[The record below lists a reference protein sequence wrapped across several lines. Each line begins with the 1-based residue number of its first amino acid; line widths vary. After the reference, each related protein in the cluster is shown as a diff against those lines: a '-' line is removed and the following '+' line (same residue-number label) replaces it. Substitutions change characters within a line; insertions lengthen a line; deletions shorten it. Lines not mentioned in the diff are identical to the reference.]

1 MKNSA
6 RWLRTQIYFFKIHS
20 KSDHFLPHS
29 PIFYLY
35 CCNKFLTDLFIF
47 YSCPPTVYF
56 SHNGQHDLSK
66 MHLISH
72 YFLTAIP
79 LLASPLLVIKSKLL
93 TTVCQAPCDL
103 APPTSLQPCLLPHS
117 PCSLCSSLVGFAV
130 LWTQETSS
138 CLRAFTLSLLSAC
151 SGLSLDICMAV
162 SHHSGL
168 SSCSLYG

>member
-6 RWLRTQIYFFKIHS
+6 WWLRTQIYFFKIHS

-56 SHNGQHDLSK
+56 SRNGQHGLSK
-66 MHLISH
+66 MHIISH

-93 TTVCQAPCDL
+93 TTACQAPCEL
-103 APPTSLQPCLLPHS
+103 VPAYLSPTLSFTTFTLFTMFQPHWLC
-117 PCSLCSSLVGFAV
+117 CSLNTGNFFLP
-130 LWTQETSS
+130 
-138 CLRAFTLSLLSAC
+138 
-151 SGLSLDICMAV
+151 
-162 SHHSGL
+162 
-168 SSCSLYG
+168 